1 MYIALDI
8 ETTGLSKEKND
19 IIEIGATKF
28 DDNKIIDR
36 YQTLISINGDIP
48 EIITHITNIKTADLE
63 GAPNLEDIQDDL
75 LDFIGDLPIVGHN
88 ISFDIDFLAEKGI
101 VLNNKSYDTLPLS
114 GILLPGMY
122 SYSLS
127 IITEKLG
134 IIHENQH
141 RALDDAIASA
151 KLFQILIRKITE
163 IDPETLNE
171 IKDLVEKTT
180 WPLKKVFLQAKPKSR
195 KTSKTKK
202 SSTKYSDKIYS
213 SRDNHK
219 FEFNKEEIL
228 SFYDK
233 DGYISKLEKDYEVRQ
248 PQIQMTTKIIDAFQD
263 EHHLLCEAGTGT
275 GKSIAYILPSA
286 FLAKTN
292 DETIVIATHTK
303 TLQDQ
308 LYKKDIPVVQKAIN
322 NYLGIDDETHEPL
335 KVAVLKGRRNYLS
348 VERFNKFR
356 KKDSFQDHEI
366 TLLIKILIWLPNTKA
381 GDIEE
386 LSLQGREYFAWNDV
400 CCDIIKC
407 PHNDPSFA
415 MKCFLSKA
423 RENAQDADII
433 ITNHAL
439 LLSDTTTPNQ
449 VLPKYERLI
458 VDEAHHIESEMT
470 SALTITVTM
479 ENLERPLKNLQNLSK
494 KYLSYI
500 DEIDLLRDRITVF
513 FGLLGIFFEKNSM
526 YANSIYNL
534 QINASFQGTLE
545 WQKIT
550 DSAENIRLQTTEL
563 IKTFREH
570 IKEEENDEIAKS
582 MGIECDSLQ
591 KHLNNLT
598 VVTEKALREN
608 INQQITWIFQKYDK
622 SLGLKAAP
630 IEVGEHLNNTLFHE
644 KKSIILTS
652 ATLTVNQ
659 TFNYMRQQL
668 QLDEHFEEA
677 IIPSHFS
684 YQDQVE
690 LNIYEDLQPPNSHG
704 YFDQSAKLI
713 YETVIENQGKTLVLF
728 TSKKAIEA
736 TYLKLATAMKEKR
749 INILAQNISGGRNK
763 ILELFK
769 KDPESSVIFGTN
781 TFWEGVDIKGSA
793 LSCVIIQKLP
803 FDPPDDPIHKARS
816 ALLEQPF
823 YQYQIPRAIL
833 RFKQGFG
840 RLIRSAKDSGK
851 VIILDSRIV
860 TKSYGKNFLMSL
872 PEGIRINRKYIR
884 N

>member
-8 ETTGLSKEKND
+8 ETTGLDKEKND
-19 IIEIGATKF
+19 IIEIGATRFNDK
-28 DDNKIIDR
+28 KIIDR
-36 YQTLISINGDIP
+36 YQTMIAIDYDVP
-48 EIITHITNIKTADLE
+48 ELITHITSIQTKDLE
-63 GAPNLEDIQDDL
+63 GAPRLEDIQDDL

-101 VLNNKSYDTLPLS
+101 VLDNKCYDTLPLS
-114 GILLPGMY
+114 GILMPGMH

-127 IITEKLG
+127 ILTEKLG
-134 IIHENQH
+134 ISHENQH

-151 KLFQILIRKITE
+151 ELFQILTRKIKE
-163 IDPETLNE
+163 IDPETLSE
-171 IKDLVEKTT
+171 IKDLVEDTD
-180 WPLKKVFLQAKPKSR
+180 WPLKRIFLQAKSKPNKLAKGKTR
-195 KTSKTKK
+195 KTKSLDQIQAGKDNKK
-202 SSTKYSDKIYS
+202 F
-213 SRDNHK
+213 K
-219 FEFNKEEIL
+219 FKKKEIL
-228 SFYDK
+228 SFYDE
-233 DGYISKLEKDYEVRQ
+233 DGHISKLEEDYEVRQ
-248 PQIQMTTKIIDAFQD
+248 PQIQMTTKIIDAFKD

-286 FLAKTN
+286 FLAKAKN
-292 DETIVIATHTK
+292 ETIVIATHTK

-308 LYKKDIPVVQKAIN
+308 LYKKDIPIVQQALN
-322 NYLGIDDETHEPL
+322 NYLGIDDENHKPL

-356 KKDSFQDHEI
+356 KKESFQDHEV

-381 GDIEE
+381 GDMEE

-407 PHNDPSFA
+407 PHHDASFA

-423 RENAQDADII
+423 RENAQDADIV

-458 VDEAHHIESEMT
+458 VDEAHHIEAETT

-479 ENLERPLKNLQNLSK
+479 DSLDRPLRNLSNLAK
-494 KYLSYI
+494 KYLSYV
-500 DEIDLLRDRITVF
+500 DEIGILRDRITVF

-534 QINASFQGTLE
+534 QINSSFQGTLE
-545 WQKIT
+545 WQKVT
-550 DSAENIRLQTTEL
+550 DSAENIRLKTTEL
-563 IKTFREH
+563 IKMLREH
-570 IKEEENDEIAKS
+570 IKEEEDEGIAKA
-582 MGIECDSLQ
+582 MGIECDSLRQ
-591 KHLNNLT
+591 HLSNLAI
-598 VVTEKALREN
+598 VTEEALESKLN
-608 INQQITWIFQKYDK
+608 SQITWIFQKYDK
-622 SLGLKAAP
+622 SLGIKSAP
-630 IEVGEHLNNTLFHE
+630 IEVGEHLNGTLFHE

-652 ATLTVNQ
+652 ATLTVNK
-659 TFNYMRQQL
+659 TFEYMRQQL
-668 QLDEHFEEA
+668 QLDEQFAEA
-677 IIPSHFS
+677 VIPSHFS

-713 YETVIENQGKTLVLF
+713 FETVVENEGKTLVLF
-728 TSKKAIEA
+728 TSKKAIQS
-736 TYLKLATAMKEKR
+736 TYLKLATALKEKG

-769 KDPESSVIFGTN
+769 KNPDSSVIFGTN

-816 ALLEQPF
+816 SLLENPF

-840 RLIRSAKDSGK
+840 RLIRSSKDSGK
-851 VIILDSRIV
+851 VIILDSRII
-860 TKSYGKNFLMSL
+860 TKSYGRNFLMSL

>member
-8 ETTGLSKEKND
+8 ETTGLDKEKND
-19 IIEIGATKF
+19 IIEIGATRFNDK
-28 DDNKIIDR
+28 KIIDR
-36 YQTLISINGDIP
+36 YQTMIAIDYDVP
-48 EIITHITNIKTADLE
+48 ELITHITSIKTSDLE
-63 GAPNLEDIQDDL
+63 GAPRLEDIQDDL
-75 LDFIGDLPIVGHN
+75 LDFIGDLPIVGHH

-101 VLNNKSYDTLPLS
+101 VLDNKCYDTLPLS
-114 GILLPGMY
+114 GILMPGMH

-127 IITEKLG
+127 ILTEKLG
-134 IIHENQH
+134 ISHENQH

-151 KLFQILIRKITE
+151 ELFQILTKKITE
-163 IDPETLNE
+163 IDPETLSE
-171 IKDLVEKTT
+171 IKDLVEDTD
-180 WPLKKVFLQAKPKSR
+180 WALKRIFLKAKSKPNKLA
-195 KTSKTKK
+195 KGKTKK
-202 SSTKYSDKIYS
+202 TKLLDQVQAGK
-213 SRDNHK
+213 DNKK
-219 FEFNKEEIL
+219 FKFKKDEIL
-228 SFYDK
+228 SFYDE
-233 DGYISKLEKDYEVRQ
+233 DGHISKLEEDYEVRQ
-248 PQIQMTTKIIDAFQD
+248 PQIQMTTKIIDAFKD
-263 EHHLLCEAGTGT
+263 KHHLLCEAGTGT

-286 FLAKTN
+286 FLAKAN
-292 DETIVIATHTK
+292 NETIVIATHTK

-308 LYKKDIPVVQKAIN
+308 LYKKDIPIVQQALN
-322 NYLGIDDETHEPL
+322 NYLGIDDENHKPL

-356 KKDSFQDHEI
+356 KKESFQDHEV
-366 TLLIKILIWLPNTKA
+366 TLLIKILIWLPNTKS
-381 GDIEE
+381 GDMEE

-407 PHNDPSFA
+407 PHHDASFA

-423 RENAQDADII
+423 RVKAQDADIV

-458 VDEAHHIESEMT
+458 VDEAHHLEAETT

-479 ENLERPLKNLQNLSK
+479 DSLDRPLRNLHNLAK
-494 KYLSYI
+494 KYLSYV
-500 DEIDLLRDRITVF
+500 DEIDILRDRITVF

-534 QINASFQGTLE
+534 QINSSFQGTLE
-545 WQKIT
+545 WQKVT
-550 DSAENIRLQTTEL
+550 DSAENIRLKTTEL
-563 IKTFREH
+563 IKMLREH
-570 IKEEENDEIAKS
+570 IKEEEDEGLAKA
-582 MGIECDSLQ
+582 MGIECDSLRQ
-591 KHLNNLT
+591 HLSNLAI
-598 VVTEKALREN
+598 VTEKALESN
-608 INQQITWIFQKYDK
+608 LNKQITWIFQKYDK
-622 SLGLKAAP
+622 SLGLKSAP
-630 IEVGEHLNNTLFHE
+630 IEVGEHLNGTLFHE

-652 ATLTVNQ
+652 ATLTVNK
-659 TFNYMRQQL
+659 TFEYMRQQL
-668 QLDEHFEEA
+668 QLDEQFAEA
-677 IIPSHFS
+677 VIPSHFS

-713 YETVIENQGKTLVLF
+713 YETVVENGGKTLVLF
-728 TSKKAIEA
+728 TSKKAIKS

-769 KDPESSVIFGTN
+769 KNPDSSVIFGTN

-803 FDPPDDPIHKARS
+803 FDPPNDPIHKARS
-816 ALLEQPF
+816 SLLENPF

-851 VIILDSRIV
+851 VIILDSRII
-860 TKSYGKNFLMSL
+860 TKSYGRNFLMSL